1 MNERLEHEN
10 GLTVVG
16 IGEALFDCFPE
27 GALLGGAPVNLAL
40 HADQLLRQVGGCGVV
55 VSAVGQDELG
65 NQLRQEL
72 TSHQLAVDF
81 LQESSDYPTGSV
93 RVTVDDAGHP
103 EYEITENVAWDHI

>member
-40 HADQLLRQVGGCGVV
+40 HADQLLRQVGGRGVV
-55 VSAVGQDELG
+55 VSASPNIEKAHGLQPVGFV
-65 NQLRQEL
+65 
-72 TSHQLAVDF
+72 S
-81 LQESSDYPTGSV
+81 
-93 RVTVDDAGHP
+93 
-103 EYEITENVAWDHI
+103 